1 MQGGRAINF
10 SLIKQDITAITSG
23 GLSFYAVLSNYDKL
37 EFCQELRRA
46 IMKIKILFCGVLLSL
61 VSSAYAADTTETV
74 DTCSNAIAQLSSI
87 IQNNDANQVVFATD
101 KTWKNIDWIKSQL
114 GQGTQNTISKKTYF
128 WKGFALVTVNGM
140 TVSTIGAVPDAL
152 EKATPQEANPT
163 VDSAIKVLGNPQ
175 KIKQHVFLRYSWICP
190 QTNSNLIIN
199 TDEKGKVLNMAG
211 MSCVAAN
218 NKGKN
223 DSDCIGFT
231 TAGN

>member
-1 MQGGRAINF
+1 
-10 SLIKQDITAITSG
+10 
-23 GLSFYAVLSNYDKL
+23 
-37 EFCQELRRA
+37 
-46 IMKIKILFCGVLLSL
+46 MKIKVLFCGVLLSL
-61 VSSAYAADTTETV
+61 VSCVYAADTTETV
-74 DTCSNAIAQLSSI
+74 DACSNAIQQLSSI

-101 KTWKNIDWIKSQL
+101 KTWKNIDWIKKQL
-114 GQGTQNTISKKTYF
+114 GQGTQNAISKKTYF

-152 EKATPQEANPT
+152 EKATPQDANPT

-175 KIKQHVFLRYSWICP
+175 KTKQHVFLRYSWICP
-190 QTNSNLIIN
+190 QTNSNLIVN

-211 MSCVAAN
+211 MSCIAA
-218 NKGKN
+218 KKEGKN